1 MNEENSED
9 CGLKDQES
17 KRRARKKKR
26 MSCYDVAEIIVAKK
40 IRTRTELLFFARQQ
54 KQEGKT
60 DLAEFII
67 NRGSKVEADVL
78 QIAWEM
84 EHSEETLKK
93 QNKSRMEL
101 LYECLAE
108 ECSDGCNR
116 QWITCAKD
124 VLIRNGISVVKFA
137 RSIQCGESRQ
147 RTRKISQRNVGWA
160 HKLRQNISSQSFKRD
175 L

>member
-1 MNEENSED
+1 
-9 CGLKDQES
+9 
-17 KRRARKKKR
+17 

-40 IRTRTELLFFARQQ
+40 IKTRTELLFFATQQ

-60 DLAEFII
+60 DFI
-67 NRGSKVEADVL
+67 NQGSKVVADVL

-84 EHSEETLKK
+84 EHSEETLKR

-101 LYECLAE
+101 LSECLAE

-137 RSIQCGESRQ
+137 GSVVESLDKGRG
-147 RTRKISQRNVGWA
+147 KCRNIGWA
-160 HKLRQNISSQSFKRD
+160 HKLR
-175 L
+175 

>member
-1 MNEENSED
+1 M
-9 CGLKDQES
+9 
-17 KRRARKKKR
+17 
-26 MSCYDVAEIIVAKK
+26 
-40 IRTRTELLFFARQQ
+40 
-54 KQEGKT
+54 
-60 DLAEFII
+60 
-67 NRGSKVEADVL
+67 ADVL
-78 QIAWEM
+78 QIAWKM

-93 QNKSRMEL
+93 QNKPRMEL

-137 RSIQCGESRQ
+137 RSIQCRGSRQ

>member
-1 MNEENSED
+1 
-9 CGLKDQES
+9 
-17 KRRARKKKR
+17 

-40 IRTRTELLFFARQQ
+40 IKTRTELLFFATQQ

-67 NRGSKVEADVL
+67 NQGSKVVADVL

-84 EHSEETLKK
+84 EHSEETLKR

-101 LYECLAE
+101 LFECLAE

-137 RSIQCGESRQ
+137 GSIVESLDKGRG
-147 RTRKISQRNVGWA
+147 KYRNVGWA
-160 HKLRQNISSQSFKRD
+160 HKLR
-175 L
+175 